1 MAGESATD
9 TGFEAPGP
17 GHWQLDR
24 SHFTGGT
31 TPIMRWLLPE
41 AVESAFRKQWPIL
54 GIPAETLSVG
64 FVNGFMYTRLRPLLR
79 PDKPSAKPPPTF
91 LLKVASRLHPEFRRR
106 TAAALRTLAE
116 SPAPPVIE
124 EWRTTI
130 RPRLVAQ
137 NLAFQ
142 DTDLADLA
150 DDALGAH
157 LAALMT
163 HLRWTFEEHFRLHGY
178 DLGPIGQLLMAGNGW
193 GIGSGDML
201 TALVGASPSTV
212 EPLEAL
218 ARMRAGLADA
228 GVTPT
233 SLEEVAAAS
242 PGVADEL
249 HDYMRH
255 RGAVLFAGYDL
266 DSPTLGESPGVVLA
280 SIKSSGV
287 GTGPDPRAAEEV
299 ARGLRERV
307 PEADGDRFDELL
319 AAAREAMDL
328 RDDNGP
334 ITAEWPLG
342 LLRLA
347 MLEVGRRLEASGR
360 LRDSDHVFEL
370 GWDELPAVVAGAQQP
385 DADVLEARA
394 VERTAQK
401 ALDPPLTLGDPEAPP
416 PLDAL
421 PAPLATTVTLVQT
434 VIAELGMGDHDRAPV
449 AGDGPRLTGTGIGTE
464 AVVGVAR
471 VAENADEAFERLEP
485 GEILVTR
492 TTSPAYN
499 MVLTLVGGLVTAEGG
514 PMSHAAVLSREL
526 SIPAVVGAPD
536 AMRAI
541 ADGDLVEV
549 DPVAGRVQVVGG
561 G

>member
-1 MAGESATD
+1 
-9 TGFEAPGP
+9 
-17 GHWQLDR
+17 
-24 SHFTGGT
+24 
-31 TPIMRWLLPE
+31 MRWLLPE
-41 AVESAFRKQWPIL
+41 AVESAFRMQWPIL

-64 FVNGFMYTRLRPLLR
+64 FVKGFMYTRLRPLLR

-130 RPRLVAQ
+130 RPRLVAR

-142 DTDLADLA
+142 DPDLSDLADHE
-150 DDALGAH
+150 LGAH

-249 HDYMRH
+249 QDYMRH

-280 SIKSSGV
+280 SIRSSGV

-307 PEADGDRFDELL
+307 PEADGDQFDELL

-385 DADVLEARA
+385 DADVLAARA
-394 VERTAQK
+394 VGRATQK
-401 ALDPPLTLGDPEAPP
+401 AFDPPLTLGGPEAPP

-541 ADGDLVEV
+541 ADGDRIEV
-549 DPVAGRVQVVGG
+549 DPVAGRVRVVVSG
-561 G
+561 